1 LKATTTEIGK
11 LARLVILA
19 AIIGLF
25 NLAATAAVAQPLP
38 PLPIDDDVEESTG
51 SPATIAPAP
60 PDDTEPAAA
69 PNAIVSQVPNSV
81 PQPLPPQPPQCET
94 HFTGETVQR
103 IDRRVQRVLRSKHLV
118 GAKVGIVAVAYPE
131 GVLLFEKNGNELFNP
146 ASVAKLFTAAGALLT
161 LGPEARFETNLF
173 AESGECPNIYLK
185 GSGDPGLTED
195 NLLQLAK
202 AVRQSGLA
210 CVRQLILDASL
221 FDKQTLPPHY
231 DQKESDASWRPRIGS
246 VGVRDGGFA
255 VRVSP
260 GNYVG
265 AAPKVKLELVS
276 DCFVIDNRGVTVD
289 LPGDEGITVKV
300 STLNGK
306 VVVQVKGKLA
316 STEEKG
322 VLFLKAQPDPDQFA
336 ACCLVE
342 KLDQAGVAVKQPDI
356 ARGKVPTQAGKI
368 ASITSGPLSKDL
380 RRMQRSSLNFVAEQT
395 LKLMAPDSC
404 RPATFDCGLRR
415 LRSALRNLG
424 LHPSCMEL
432 GNGSGLFD
440 ANKVTPAQ
448 VVRLL
453 VEMTNRSDL
462 GDVYRKLLPVSGVS
476 GTLAHRLKRLKKRVM
491 AKTGTL
497 DTVSALAGYAVRDDG
512 GLVVFAILFNNATAS
527 KYSLRGVQ
535 DRIVEVLLGWAGKKR
550 RSR

>member
-1 LKATTTEIGK
+1 MKAISTAIAK
-11 LARLVILA
+11 LVRLITLVA
-19 AIIGLF
+19 AYGLF
-25 NLAATAAVAQPLP
+25 NLAATAPVAQPLP
-38 PLPIDDDVEESTG
+38 PLPIDDDVEESAGTHAADD
-51 SPATIAPAP
+51 PAL
-60 PDDTEPAAA
+60 PDETEPAVVPDVVQPQA
-69 PNAIVSQVPNSV
+69 PDSV
-81 PQPLPPQPPQCET
+81 PQPLPPQPPKCET

-103 IDRRVQRVLRSKHLV
+103 IDRRVQRVLRSKHLT
-118 GAKVGIVAVAYPE
+118 GARVGIVAVAYPE

-161 LGPEARFETNLF
+161 LGPEARFETKVF
-173 AESGECPNIYLK
+173 ADSGECPNIYLK
-185 GSGDPGLTED
+185 GGGDPGLSVD
-195 NLLQLAK
+195 DLRQLAQ
-202 AVRQSGLA
+202 AVRKSGLS
-210 CVRQLILDASL
+210 CVRQLILDTTL
-221 FDKQTLPPHY
+221 FDRQTLPPHY
-231 DQKESDASWRPRIGS
+231 DQKESDASWRPKIGS
-246 VGVRDGGFA
+246 VGVREGGFA
-255 VRVSP
+255 VRVTP

-265 AAPKVKLELVS
+265 AAPKVKLEPNS

-289 LPGDEGITVKV
+289 LPGEEGITVKV
-300 STLNGK
+300 STLDGK
-306 VVVQVKGKLA
+306 VVVQVNGKLA

-342 KLDQAGVAVKQPDI
+342 KLDQAGLEVKQPAT
-356 ARGKVPTQAGKI
+356 ARGKVPSQAGKI
-368 ASITSGPLSKDL
+368 ASVMSNPLAKDL
-380 RRMQRSSLNFVAEQT
+380 RRMQRFSLNFVAEQT

-404 RPATFDCGLRR
+404 RPATFECGLRR
-415 LRSALRNLG
+415 LRLALGNLG

-453 VEMTNRSDL
+453 VEMANRSDL
-462 GDVYRKLLPVSGVS
+462 GDIYRKLLPVSGVS
-476 GTLAHRLKRLKKRVM
+476 GTLAQRLKRLKKRVM

-512 GLVVFAILFNNATAS
+512 GMVVFAILFNDATAS

-535 DRIVEVLLGWAGKKR
+535 DRIVEVLLGWAGNKR
-550 RSR
+550 R